1 MEWIIE
7 DNSNSKPVQTIVDIA
22 TAVRDVMKGEIEFM
36 ILTPPAPIRTSNFMQ
51 AALADGKNIHL
62 EVSFVQPSGAN
73 RLYYTECSPD
83 LAICLL
89 TLYYTEYAVP
99 EISDLTFEG
108 EYGG

>member
-36 ILTPPAPIRTSNFMQ
+36 ILTPPVPIRTSNFMQ

-99 EISDLTFEG
+99 EISNLIFEG

>member
-7 DNSNSKPVQTIVDIA
+7 DGYKSKPVQAIEDIA
-22 TAVRDVMKGEIEFM
+22 AAVRDVMKGEIEFM
-36 ILTPPAPIRTSNFMQ
+36 ILTSPTPIRTCNFMQ

-83 LAICLL
+83 VAIRLL
-89 TLYYTEYAVP
+89 TLYYTENAVP
-99 EISDLTFEG
+99 DVDNWTFEG
-108 EYGG
+108 EYDC

>member
-7 DNSNSKPVQTIVDIA
+7 DGYKSKPVQAIEDIA
-22 TAVRDVMKGEIEFM
+22 AAVRDVMKGEIEFM
-36 ILTPPAPIRTSNFMQ
+36 ILTSPTPIRTCNFMQ
-51 AALADGKNIHL
+51 AAPADGKNIHL

-99 EISDLTFEG
+99 EISDLAFEG

>member
-7 DNSNSKPVQTIVDIA
+7 DNSNSKPVQTTGDIA

-36 ILTPPAPIRTSNFMQ
+36 ILTPPAPIRTCNFMQ
-51 AALADGKNIHL
+51 VAPAEGKNIHL